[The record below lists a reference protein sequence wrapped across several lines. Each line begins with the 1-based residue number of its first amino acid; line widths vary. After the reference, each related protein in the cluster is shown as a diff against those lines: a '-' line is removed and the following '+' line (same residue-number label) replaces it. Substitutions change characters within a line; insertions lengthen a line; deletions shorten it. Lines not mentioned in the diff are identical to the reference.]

1 MKKSILTL
9 LLLMSVSVG
18 SWAIRPMHKAFPHK
32 QSDGTT
38 IMAYLHGDGFEA
50 YYTSLDGKVLMRT
63 PGGHDL
69 CYASMQDGK
78 LVASTLIAHEA
89 DLRTAAELSFLS
101 ANPIDPESREVR
113 QLAAG
118 SDQTAQTLRQPA
130 RANGQAST
138 SDGLGKYGT
147 RSGGDVPSIGAIT
160 LPVIMVQFSDK
171 KFQDSTTPALL
182 RRVYNEPGYTD
193 RMGSVGSIKDYFISQ
208 SDSMFIPTFDIL
220 GPVTLDN
227 GYAYYGANGTLGNDA
242 NVMDMVRQ
250 AVAKAVDQDVDFSKY
265 YVDNHVPLVALL
277 YAGPGEATGGG
288 DSTVWPHFRT
298 LTNSWGG
305 YNSYNTMSNYQFGS
319 YFVGN
324 ETLEQTYSNGSTVSY
339 LMGMGVFVHEFGHAL
354 GLPDFYVTDYSY
366 SNDAPFGD
374 WSVMDEGE
382 YNASAYAP
390 IGYNAY
396 EKSYMGWLNIDELTT
411 GQQKTLKPGEAALIR
426 NANSNNEYFILENRQ
441 PSTWYPSSMGSGLL
455 NIRIAYNSRSWTSNN
470 LNNTQGSKRAMVV
483 TADSTKIS
491 SSSEANQANLYGN
504 GVTNMY
510 RFTMLDGK
518 VQTTTPVYR
527 IVKHDDGTITLNFKD
542 RSGNNAVKGDQLYY
556 KITDQS
562 QLSAGDTIIFVNEA
576 EGMAMGKAG
585 NSNGRIGV
593 DLWIEDGTA
602 YATVDV
608 QPVVYRQGNGFLAL
622 QLNSS
627 TYLAQSGTT
636 SLRTLPNSRFRT
648 TNDYKASL
656 SFADGN
662 ALVQFQGTG
671 TPYMSFDASGYDFVC
686 SPEATTSLQVYSRK
700 KPTPTGIKV
709 VQTKPTTDDAIYTL
723 TGQKISRQ
731 DMRHGVYIIGGRKV
745 VVE

>member
-9 LLLMSVSVG
+9 LLLMAVSVG

-69 CYASMQDGK
+69 CYATMQDGK

-89 DLRTAAELSFLS
+89 TARTADELSFLS
-101 ANPIDPESREVR
+101 ANPIDAESSEVR
-113 QLAAG
+113 QLAVNQDKVARM
-118 SDQTAQTLRQPA
+118 LKQPA
-130 RANGQAST
+130 RSLGTST

-160 LPVIMVQFSDK
+160 IPVIMVQFSDK
-171 KFQDSTTPALL
+171 KFQTTTTPELMS
-182 RRVYNEPGYTD
+182 RVYNEPGYTD
-193 RMGSVGSIKDYFISQ
+193 RMGSIGSIKDYFVSQ
-208 SDSMFIPTFDIL
+208 SDSMFIPTFDII

-227 GYAYYGANGTLGNDA
+227 GYATYGANRSTGGDS
-242 NVMDMVRQ
+242 NVRQMVRD
-250 AVAKAVDQDVDFSKY
+250 AVSKAVDLGVDFSKY

-288 DSTVWPHFRT
+288 DDTVWPHFLS
-298 LTNSWGG
+298 LTSSWGG
-305 YNSYNTMSNYQFGS
+305 FNSYTTMSNYQFGS

-324 ETLEQTYSNGSTVSY
+324 ETLEQSYSDGTTVSY

-382 YNASAYAP
+382 YYGSAYAP
-390 IGYNAY
+390 VGYNAY
-396 EKSYMGWLNIDELTT
+396 EKSYMGWLDISELTT
-411 GQQKTLKPGEAALIR
+411 GQQKTLKPGEATLIR
-426 NANSNNEYFILENRQ
+426 NANSTNEYFILENRQ
-441 PSTWYPSSMGSGLL
+441 PSTWYPSAMGSGLL
-455 NIRIAYNSRSWTSNN
+455 NIRIAYDSRQWTSNT
-470 LNNTQGSKRAMVV
+470 LNNTQSSKRAMVV
-483 TADSTKIS
+483 TADSATIS
-491 SSSEANQANLYGN
+491 SSAEANQANLYGN
-504 GVTNMY
+504 GTTNMLQ
-510 RFTMLDGK
+510 FALIDGTT
-518 VQTTTPVYR
+518 QTTTPVYR
-527 IVKHDDGTITLNFKD
+527 IVKHDDGTITLNFID
-542 RSGNNAVKGDQLYY
+542 RAGNNAVKGNQLYY
-556 KITDQS
+556 KITDAS
-562 QLSAGDTIIFVNEA
+562 QISAGDTIIFVNEA

-602 YATVDV
+602 YATNDV
-608 QPVVYRQGNGFLAL
+608 QPVVYRQGNGFIAL
-622 QLNSS
+622 QLSSS

-636 SLRTLPNSRFRT
+636 ALRTLPNSRFRT
-648 TNDYKASL
+648 TNDYKGSL
-656 SFADGN
+656 SFSDGN
-662 ALVQFQGTG
+662 ALLQFQGTG
-671 TPYMSFDASGYDFVC
+671 TPYMSFDANGYDFNC
-686 SPEATTSLQVYSRK
+686 SPETTTTLQIYSRK
-700 KPTPTGIKV
+700 KPTATGIKV
-709 VQTKPTTDDAIYTL
+709 VNAKTSTDDTIYTL
-723 TGQKISRQ
+723 TGQKVSRQ

-745 VVE
+745 VVK